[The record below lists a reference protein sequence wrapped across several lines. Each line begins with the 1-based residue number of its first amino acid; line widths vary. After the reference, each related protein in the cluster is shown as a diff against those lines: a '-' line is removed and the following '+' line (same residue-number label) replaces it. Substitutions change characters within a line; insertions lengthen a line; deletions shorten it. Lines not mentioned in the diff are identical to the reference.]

1 MRLRTIAF
9 TNLRRRRARAAFLI
23 VGLLI
28 GVGAVVALLS
38 LTSSLT
44 GQAQANMQS
53 YGANIMVVPR
63 TNDVSLTY
71 GGMTIG
77 GVSTGAATL
86 RDTDLARIDALAARA
101 SISVVAPELVGP
113 VQLKGRR
120 VLLMGVRPAD
130 EFSLKRW
137 WSVDTGHAPQKPDQ
151 LVAGAAAAK
160 AFGLTM
166 GDYVTLGGRRFTV
179 TGILQAT
186 GSQDDD
192 LLIADLSAVRQIF
205 HQPGALT
212 LIEIGARYGGA
223 DIGTITKQLAAALPD
238 AKVTAMQE
246 AVKSRLHALDQFRSF
261 AYATAGVVT
270 GIEALVVFI
279 TVMGSVS
286 ARTHEIGVFRAIGFR
301 RVHITRLVLLE
312 AVVASLIAGVAGY
325 LVGIAGA
332 YAVLPAVAHGAH
344 VTWAPLLGVAAI
356 VTAVAIG
363 GLASLY
369 PALRAGKL
377 DPTEALRAL

>member
-1 MRLRTIAF
+1 M
-9 TNLRRRRARAAFLI
+9 
-23 VGLLI
+23 
-28 GVGAVVALLS
+28 
-38 LTSSLT
+38 
-44 GQAQANMQS
+44 
-53 YGANIMVVPR
+53 
-63 TNDVSLTY
+63 
-71 GGMTIG
+71 
-77 GVSTGAATL
+77 
-86 RDTDLARIDALAARA
+86 AARGG
-101 SISVVAPELVGP
+101 ISVVAPELVGP
-113 VQLKGRR
+113 VRLKGRH

-137 WSVDTGHAPQKPDQ
+137 WSVDSGHAPRQPDE
-151 LVAGAAAAK
+151 LVVGASAAK
-160 AFGLTM
+160 TFGLTM

-192 LLIADLSAVRQIF
+192 LLIADLAAVRQIL
-205 HQPGALT
+205 HQPASLT

-223 DIGTITKQLAAALPD
+223 SVDTITKQLAAALPD

-261 AYATAGVVT
+261 AYAIAGVVT

-279 TVMGSVS
+279 TVMGSVNE
-286 ARTHEIGVFRAIGFR
+286 RTHEIGVFRAIGFR
-301 RVHITRLVLLE
+301 RVHITRLILLE
-312 AVVASLIAGVAGY
+312 AVVASLLAGVLGY
-325 LVGIAGA
+325 LIGIGAA
-332 YAVLPAVAHGAH
+332 YAVLPAVAHEAR
-344 VTWAPLLGVAAI
+344 VVWAPLLGVAAI
-356 VTAVAIG
+356 ATAVAIG